1 MSKHLPSHCIQLV
14 LISVGKLTEGII
26 LMTTMPILMWLR
38 VHTNGMDSA
47 QTASLSMGLLPC
59 SFHKFRLLKQALKFT
74 MDDNVHKCARQCF
87 RQILAC
93 ASMGLLSEYVCD
105 NFF

>member
-26 LMTTMPILMWLR
+26 LMTTMPIPMWLR
-38 VHTNGMDSA
+38 VQINGMDSA
-47 QTASLSMGLLPC
+47 QTSSLSVGLLPS

-74 MDDNVHKCARQCF
+74 MDDNVQKCA
-87 RQILAC
+87 
-93 ASMGLLSEYVCD
+93 
-105 NFF
+105 

>member
-26 LMTTMPILMWLR
+26 LLTTMPIPMQLR
-38 VHTNGMDSA
+38 VQTNSTDSA
-47 QTASLSMGLLPC
+47 QTLSLSMDLLQ
-59 SFHKFRLLKQALKFT
+59 SNFLKLKLLKQALKFT
-74 MDDNVHKCARQCF
+74 MDDNVQKSALQCF

-93 ASMGLLSEYVCD
+93 ASMGLLSKYV
-105 NFF
+105 